1 MYPVYM
7 ETQSDPFFTGL
18 QHNKWIDI
26 FSKGAFF
33 FSYNSSHSQNI
44 HCYKSMCEIKYE
56 NKVFTK
62 RRILIQDFFITL
74 IVYNKE
80 KHVWNDTSSNYF
92 SSFLVTAVS
101 KGVSVYKPRVVFKLK
116 S

>member
-1 MYPVYM
+1 
-7 ETQSDPFFTGL
+7 
-18 QHNKWIDI
+18 
-26 FSKGAFF
+26 
-33 FSYNSSHSQNI
+33 
-44 HCYKSMCEIKYE
+44 MCEIKYE
-56 NKVFTK
+56 NKVFMK

-80 KHVWNDTSSNYF
+80 KHVRNDTLSNYF

-101 KGVSVYKPRVVFKLK
+101 KGVSVYNPRVVYKLR